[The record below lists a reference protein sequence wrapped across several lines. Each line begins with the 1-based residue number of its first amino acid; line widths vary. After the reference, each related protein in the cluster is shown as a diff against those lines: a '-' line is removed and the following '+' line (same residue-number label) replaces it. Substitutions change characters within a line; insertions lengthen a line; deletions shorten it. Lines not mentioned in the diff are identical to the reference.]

1 MTDPIHTWHDYEIQA
16 IRWKERFW
24 SVIITALIVCVI
36 TYILTD
42 AKYMNKPVIMY
53 VSEPINM
60 TQPYATNYLVPS
72 TSEFLSKGNPV
83 ELTPVKEGK

>member
-1 MTDPIHTWHDYEIQA
+1 MPDKVIQCSESYIQA

-83 ELTPVKEGK
+83 ELTPVKEE